1 MDVTFFY
8 GNERIM
14 TSAADS
20 DGNRILGSPAGD
32 VIITKV
38 LQNGEEYFSENV
50 SLEGNI
56 NYGYY
61 MPVYQNGSDSEII
74 GMVFVGTDKAAK
86 RCRSSTGF
94 LAVLLWRVIVN
105 YACV

>member
-50 SLEGNI
+50 S
-56 NYGYY
+56 
-61 MPVYQNGSDSEII
+61 
-74 GMVFVGTDKAAK
+74 
-86 RCRSSTGF
+86 
-94 LAVLLWRVIVN
+94 
-105 YACV
+105 